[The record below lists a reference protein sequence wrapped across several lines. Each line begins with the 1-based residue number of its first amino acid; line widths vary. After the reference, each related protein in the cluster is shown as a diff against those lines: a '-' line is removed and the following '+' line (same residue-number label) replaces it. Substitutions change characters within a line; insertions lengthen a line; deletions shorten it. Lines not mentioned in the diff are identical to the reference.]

1 MSTYLN
7 FYGKAMPVSAASVHW
22 AHTTAV
28 GQTLTGVDKI
38 ETLRDS
44 LGGSPTLI
52 GGTKDTTFNI
62 ISPTTH
68 VEARAGAVNSVIA
81 YRGFTLPANVQ
92 NLTVMDAHSTGQ
104 GNSLNNLL
112 IARSLNDTLVPGSG
126 NDVMVDAG
134 PGQSVFSIS
143 ASAGKDVIYGFKVS
157 GTNADKIVLTD
168 PSISSFAQVSS
179 HLTQQGSDTLL
190 TLSSTAEILLKG
202 VTATSLTASDFGLHL
217 NTASMTPTFVDAFS
231 NLSLYNPAT
240 GSGIWKTNFAF
251 GIQSGAGDW
260 NSRTELGNGERQIYV
275 DSAYKGSG
283 ATDLGLNPFWVSNGV
298 LGVHATVTPSAD
310 LSALH
315 DYKYTSGLLTTQ
327 KSFAQLY
334 GYFEIRAELPNVAGA
349 WPAFWMLPEHPTSSA
364 ELDVMEDFG
373 GGPIHQ
379 TVIHG
384 PTGSPSQTYFV
395 SNVPNDGT
403 GFHTYG
409 VLWTSKEIDFYIDGV
424 NVGSTATPSDM
435 NSPMYMMLNMAVG
448 GISGTPGSG
457 FSQTMKV
464 DYVHAF
470 SLSSAAS
477 TSSSAPA
484 AVQAVASTA
493 LASPAVAPPTSTGT
507 SNAVAS
513 PAVSSEHA
521 TAAAVTLVGTSHLVG
536 DHAHDL
542 PVTSLFGHDHAMV
555 FELYAHDHVWA

>member
-7 FYGKAMPVSAASVHW
+7 FYGQAMPVSAAPVYW

-28 GQTLTGVDKI
+28 GQTLTGVDRF

-52 GGTKDTTFNI
+52 GETRDTTFNL
-62 ISPTTH
+62 ISPTSH
-68 VEARAGAVNSVIA
+68 VQARAGAINSVIA

-104 GNSLNNLL
+104 GNSLNNLM
-112 IARSLNDTLVPGSG
+112 IARGLNDTLIPGAG

-134 PGQSVFSIS
+134 SGQSIFSIS
-143 ASAGKDVIYGFKVS
+143 TSAGKDVIYGFKVS

-168 PSISSFAQVSS
+168 PSISSFAEVRS
-179 HLTQQGSDTLL
+179 HMTQQGSDTLL
-190 TLSSTAEILLKG
+190 ALSSTTDILLKG
-202 VTATSLTASDFGLHL
+202 VTATSLTASDFGLRL
-217 NTASMTPTFVDAFS
+217 NTAGMTPTFVDTFS
-231 NLSLYNPAT
+231 HLSLYNPT
-240 GSGIWKTNFAF
+240 SGSGTWKTNFAF
-251 GIQSGAGDW
+251 GIQSGPGDW
-260 NSRTELGNGERQIYV
+260 NSRTELGNAERQLYV

-283 ATDLGLNPFWVSNGV
+283 SSALGLNPFWVSNGV
-298 LGVHATVTPSAD
+298 VGLHAAMAPSAD
-310 LSALH
+310 VTALH
-315 DYKYTSGLLTTQ
+315 DYKYTSGLLTTE

-384 PTGSPSQTYFV
+384 PKGSPSQTYFV

-403 GFHTYG
+403 SFHTYG
-409 VLWTSKEIDFYIDGV
+409 VLWTAKEIDFYIDGV

-435 NSPMYMMLNMAVG
+435 NTPMYMLVNMAVG

-470 SLSSAAS
+470 SLSAAASSAAA
-477 TSSSAPA
+477 APA
-484 AVQAVASTA
+484 AVHVAASAAVAAPTEV
-493 LASPAVAPPTSTGT
+493 SPAAT
-507 SNAVAS
+507 
-513 PAVSSEHA
+513 SEHA
-521 TAAAVTLVGTSHLVG
+521 TAVNLAGTNHLTG
-536 DHAHDL
+536 DHAHGL
-542 PVTSLFGHDHAMV
+542 PVSGLFSHDHLTA
-555 FELYAHDHVWA
+555 FAAHLQDHIWA